1 MTNKVN
7 DAVRLYAESFQLK
20 ASVEGSQVQLLK
32 DMVKA
37 LPAKL
42 TEEKMEDI
50 LKELETFWKS
60 DQCPNVKDS
69 TVPTYKSQTK
79 RVLKHYRDG
88 HGDEIQK
95 AEGGNLSQYLKNLF
109 PTGQEAPRKEASPN
123 VQKSEDLKKED
134 KKATDQVD
142 YKPLI
147 EALAKQD
154 VKAKAETLALIL
166 GGDTEAVA
174 LALLDTIAKPKAA

>member
-42 TEEKMEDI
+42 TEEKRDEI

-79 RVLKHYRDG
+79 RVLNHYRDG

-95 AEGGNLSQYLKNLF
+95 KDGGNLSQYLKELF
-109 PTGQEAPRKEASPN
+109 PKGPEAPRKDASPD
-123 VQKSEDLKKED
+123 VKKSEDLKKAD
-134 KKATDQVD
+134 KKASDQVD

-154 VKAKAETLALIL
+154 VEAKAKTLALIL
-166 GGDTEAVA
+166 GEDTEKVA
-174 LALLDTIAKPKAA
+174 LALLDTVAKPQAA

>member
-7 DAVRLYAESFQLK
+7 DAVRMYAESFQLK

-32 DMVKA
+32 DMIKA

-60 DQCPNVKDS
+60 PECPNVKDS

-95 AEGGNLSQYLKNLF
+95 AEGGNLSQYLKDLF
-109 PTGQEAPRKEASPN
+109 PKGPEAPRKEASPN
-123 VQKSEDLKKED
+123 VKKSSDLKKED
-134 KKATDQVD
+134 KKASDQVD

-154 VKAKAETLALIL
+154 VEAKAKTLALIL
-166 GGDTEAVA
+166 GEDTEKVA
-174 LALLDTIAKPKAA
+174 LALLDTVAKPQAA